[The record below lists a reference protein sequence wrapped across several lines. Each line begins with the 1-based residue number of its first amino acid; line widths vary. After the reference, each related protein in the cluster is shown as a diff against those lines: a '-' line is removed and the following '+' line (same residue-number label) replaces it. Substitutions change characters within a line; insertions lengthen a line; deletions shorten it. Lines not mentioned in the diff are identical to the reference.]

1 MSGRDNEGLEIEEF
15 SGEYKGEKTVG
26 NVVVSDTKLHI
37 ADAQIK
43 ITNDVSS
50 GPWWGVRHTLCLQ
63 LFLGIFT
70 AMLVRVSLS
79 IAIVA
84 MVGTAPPAN
93 TTQNISDVCPPPDK
107 EDGDDSYV
115 EGDYDW
121 DEKTQ
126 GLVLGAFYYGYTAGN
141 FLGGRAAE
149 YVGGRVT
156 FAMAVMMPA
165 LLSLL
170 SPLCASVSKD
180 LLIVLRV
187 LEGLMQVRSGSI
199 IGSIVAM
206 SLGGLLSNSQMGWQ
220 SVFYIFGGL
229 GVLWGLP
236 WYFLS
241 YNLPE
246 HHPRISEAELTY
258 ILKHRTYVKQEKS
271 GLMSALPYV
280 TQWVITVGWAAMVS
294 FVMDRKLLS
303 VNLTR
308 KTSTAFAATLISML
322 WVDCNSRAA
331 LVVMCISVGSLGTI
345 NSGLALAEQDIAP
358 NFAGSLKG
366 ITNTIGGANGFI
378 APAVT
383 GSIINNNQTLSAW
396 RTVFLVAASLSI
408 ICTTQFLILST
419 DKVQPWNEPKREDE
433 YTNNNIQKIENE
445 MMNHEE
451 APEKKKVA

>member
-1 MSGRDNEGLEIEEF
+1 MYQRVLSNRPPQMKERVLRVKVSDKVSAGSSIIIEGEEMSGRDNEGLEVLEDF
-15 SGEYKGEKTVG
+15 SGEYRGEKTTVG
-26 NVVVSDTKLHI
+26 NVVVGVGVSDAKLHI
-37 ADAQIK
+37 TDERKNIP
-43 ITNDVSS
+43 NVFLWLLLEVSS
-50 GPWWGVRHTLCLQ
+50 GPWWGVRHTLCLL

-84 MVGTAPPAN
+84 MVGTAPSAN
-93 TTQNISDVCPPPDK
+93 TTQNISDVCPPPHTQ
-107 EDGDDSYV
+107 DGDDNYV

-156 FAMAVMMPA
+156 FAMAVVMPA

-170 SPLCASVSKD
+170 SPLCAGVSKD
-180 LLIVLRV
+180 MLIVLRV
-187 LEGLMQVRSGSI
+187 LEGFTQSG
-199 IGSIVAM
+199 V
-206 SLGGLLSNSQMGWQ
+206 
-220 SVFYIFGGL
+220 
-229 GVLWGLP
+229 
-236 WYFLS
+236 
-241 YNLPE
+241 
-246 HHPRISEAELTY
+246 
-258 ILKHRTYVKQEKS
+258 
-271 GLMSALPYV
+271 MSALPYV

-294 FVMDRKLLS
+294 FVMDRKLLT

-308 KTSTAFAATLISML
+308 KISTAFGMYLSAATLISML

-331 LVVMCISVGSLGTI
+331 LVVMCLSVGGLGTI

-419 DKVQPWNEPKREDE
+419 DKVQPWNEPKRED
-433 YTNNNIQKIENE
+433 
-445 MMNHEE
+445 
-451 APEKKKVA
+451 